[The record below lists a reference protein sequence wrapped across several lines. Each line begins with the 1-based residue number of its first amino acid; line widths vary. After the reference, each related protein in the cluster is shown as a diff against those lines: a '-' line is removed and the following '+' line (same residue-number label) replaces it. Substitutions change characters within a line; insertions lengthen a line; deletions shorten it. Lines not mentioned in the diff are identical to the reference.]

1 MHLPEKSASANHVKL
16 WNLLLRRHW
25 RFRMSRAWAA
35 QQHKPGEVNPFGS
48 SDRLEPAHRQQVLRC
63 AAPFPRVV

>member
-1 MHLPEKSASANHVKL
+1 M
-16 WNLLLRRHW
+16 LRRHW

-48 SDRLEPAHRQQVLRC
+48 SERLEPAHRQQVLRF
-63 AAPFPRVV
+63 AALFPRVV